1 MGPCN
6 SKSTSS
12 DSDDSD
18 DSELSSIL
26 NAVFGGVSSQNNAGL
41 LTIQKKIQRKINNRK
56 IVGKTKSISSQ
67 SIILNELPREGP
79 LDDLYR
85 QTISEKKFFGLLGSK
100 SNCPLYGCSYDI
112 NQVSNI
118 KINSYNESVLE
129 ETETIISEIE
139 QQMEQEAEAAFDGD
153 QGKMNIANDARNEV
167 RDEVK
172 QAITNNLNSLTSQ
185 DTDTDQTIV
194 VNWRSPASCTDPC
207 GWSKKGK
214 RGPELSQNAQLE
226 IISDQIIKSAIE
238 IYEKK
243 YKEVGLEATQSTKS
257 ENTACILFMSVS
269 LVGCFICLIIVWKI
283 IQMMTDN

>member
-12 DSDDSD
+12 DDDDLGSV
-18 DSELSSIL
+18 LGAL
-26 NAVFGGVSSQNNAGL
+26 FGGVSSQNNAGL
-41 LTIQKKIQRKINNRK
+41 LTVQKKIQRKINNRK
-56 IVGKTKSISSQ
+56 IVGKTKSVSSQ
-67 SIILNELPREGP
+67 SLVLNELPREGP

-85 QTISEKKFFGLLGSK
+85 QTISEKKLFGLLGSK
-100 SNCPLYGCSYDI
+100 SGCPLYGCSYNI

-139 QQMEQEAEAAFDGD
+139 QRMEQEAEAAFDGD
-153 QGKMNIANDARNEV
+153 QGRMDIANDARNEV
-167 RDEVK
+167 RDEVR
-172 QAITNNLNSLTSQ
+172 QSITNNLNSLTSQ
-185 DTDTDQTIV
+185 DTDTDQTVV
-194 VNWRSPASCTDPC
+194 VNWRSPPSCTDPC
-207 GWSKKGK
+207 SWSKKGR

-243 YKEVGLEATQSTKS
+243 YKEVGLEATQSVKS

-283 IQMMTDN
+283 IQMMSE

>member
-6 SKSTSS
+6 SKTTSS
-12 DSDDSD
+12 DDDD
-18 DSELSSIL
+18 DISSIL
-26 NAVFGGVSSQNNAGL
+26 GALFGGVSSQNNAGL
-41 LTIQKKIQRKINNRK
+41 LTVQKKIQRKINNRK
-56 IVGKTKSISSQ
+56 IVGKTKSVSNQ

-79 LDDLYR
+79 IDDFYR
-85 QTISEKKFFGLLGSK
+85 QTVSEKKLFGLLGSK
-100 SNCPLYGCSYDI
+100 NNCRLYGCSYDI

-129 ETETIISEIE
+129 ETETILSEIE

-153 QGKMNIANDARNEV
+153 QGRMDIANDARNEV
-167 RDEVK
+167 RDEVR

-185 DTDTDQTIV
+185 DTDTDQSITI
-194 VNWRSPASCTDPC
+194 NWRSPPSCTDPC
-207 GWSKKGK
+207 GWSKKGR

-243 YKEVGLEATQSTKS
+243 YKEVGLEVTQSVKS

-283 IQMMTDN
+283 IQMMSE